1 MQKSIITRKIGITL
15 KTGITIIAL
24 CALTLFA
31 TGCTQQPISTVAK
44 KPSTPTVTEQADK
57 SLLLAASSISPQR
70 ELHQL
75 QAATLLAE
83 SQRGEKALSILESIT
98 AAELPPK
105 EFTSYSLL
113 YTELALNNDQFFIAR
128 QLLSDPKLEQL
139 QPQFSLS
146 QQLQWFQFR
155 GEIFSLLGEEKK
167 SIDAL
172 VALSDLPITT
182 KQRQETHEKIWQVLT
197 HIPHH
202 KMEEL
207 KASETNRNILGWY
220 SLATI
225 TRENQEDVRLQLD
238 KITEWQRSW
247 PDHPASMTPPTTL
260 TSIQTAASN
269 IPQNIALLL
278 PLQGSLAQAGKAIR
292 SGFLATLYEVHGRNG
307 DTPRVRFYDTATTD
321 DVSELYQQ
329 AVNNGAQL
337 VIGPVQKNKV
347 LQLANLPELP
357 VPTIALNYLEE
368 TPVSP
373 SKNFYQFGLS
383 ATDEAR
389 QIADRAWIEGQ
400 RSALTITPN
409 SSWGERT
416 LTAFRERWEEKGG
429 TLIEVTPY
437 GTAQTDF
444 APLLKPALLIDQSDA
459 RKNRLQ
465 RLLGKSLNHTTRRR
479 QDVDMVFMAAY
490 PDHARQIKPTLDF
503 LYARDLQ
510 IYGTSQLYTGVENKG
525 RNRDLEGIR
534 FSAMPWT
541 LPGSTDEK
549 LQPATKLPPLYRHI
563 FALGIDA
570 YHLHQ
575 WLEQM
580 VLQPS
585 TQLFGS
591 TGTLQLNTQGA
602 IEREQPWAVF
612 RGGKVHSAQQLTAD

>member
-1 MQKSIITRKIGITL
+1 MQKSIITRK
-15 KTGITIIAL
+15 TGIAIIAL

-31 TGCTQQPISTVAK
+31 TGCTQQPISTVAN
-44 KPSTPTVTEQADK
+44 KPSAPTVIEQADK
-57 SLLLAASSISPQR
+57 SLLLAARSISPQR

-83 SQRGEKALSILESIT
+83 SQRDEKALSILESI
-98 AAELPPK
+98 AASELPPK
-105 EFTSYSLL
+105 EFTDYSLL
-113 YTELALNNDQFFIAR
+113 YTKLALANDQFFIAR

-139 QPQFSLS
+139 QPQFSLP
-146 QQLQWFQFR
+146 QQQQWFQFR

-202 KMEEL
+202 KMEQL
-207 KASETNRNILGWY
+207 KANETNRNILGWY

-260 TSIQTAASN
+260 TSIQTTASN

-292 SGFLATLYEVHGRNG
+292 SGFLATLYEVHARNG

-347 LQLANLPELP
+347 QQLANLPELP
-357 VPTIALNYLEE
+357 VPTIALNYLEKA
-368 TPVSP
+368 PVSQP
-373 SKNFYQFGLS
+373 NNFYQFGLS

-459 RKNRLQ
+459 RKDRLQ

-510 IYGTSQLYTGVENKG
+510 IYGTSQLYTGVENQG

-580 VLQPS
+580 VQQPN
-585 TQLFGS
+585 TQIFGS
-591 TGTLQLNTQGA
+591 TGTLQLNAQGA

-612 RGGKVHSAQQLTAD
+612 RGGKVRSAQQLTAD

>member
-83 SQRGEKALSILESIT
+83 SQRGEKALSILESIA

-139 QPQFSLS
+139 QSQFSLS

-247 PDHPASMTPPTTL
+247 PDHPASKTPPTTL

>member
-1 MQKSIITRKIGITL
+1 MQKSIITRKI
-15 KTGITIIAL
+15 GITIIAL

-83 SQRGEKALSILESIT
+83 SQRGEKALSILESIA

-139 QPQFSLS
+139 QPQFSLP

-307 DTPRVRFYDTATTD
+307 DTPRVRLYDTATTD

>member
-1 MQKSIITRKIGITL
+1 MQNTRITI
-15 KTGITIIAL
+15 KTGLTIIAL
-24 CALTLFA
+24 CALILFA
-31 TGCTQQPISTVAK
+31 AGCTQQPISTVAK
-44 KPSTPTVTEQADK
+44 KLPTPTVTEQADK

-75 QAATLLAE
+75 QAANLLVE
-83 SQRGEKALSILESIT
+83 SQRDEKALSILESI
-98 AAELPPK
+98 AASELPPK

-113 YTELALNNDQFFIAR
+113 YAELALNNDQFFIAR
-128 QLLSDPKLEQL
+128 QLLSNPKLEQL
-139 QPQFSLS
+139 QPQFSLP
-146 QQLQWFQFR
+146 QQQQWFQFR

-207 KASETNRNILGWY
+207 KASEANRNILGWY

-307 DTPRVRFYDTATTD
+307 DTPRIRFYDTSTTD

-347 LQLANLPELP
+347 QQLANLSELP

-368 TPVSP
+368 TPTSP
-373 SKNFYQFGLS
+373 PKNFYQFGLS

-490 PDHARQIKPTLDF
+490 PNHARQIKPTLDF

-510 IYGTSQLYTGVENKG
+510 IYGTSQLYTGVENQG

-591 TGTLQLNTQGA
+591 TGTLRLNTQGA